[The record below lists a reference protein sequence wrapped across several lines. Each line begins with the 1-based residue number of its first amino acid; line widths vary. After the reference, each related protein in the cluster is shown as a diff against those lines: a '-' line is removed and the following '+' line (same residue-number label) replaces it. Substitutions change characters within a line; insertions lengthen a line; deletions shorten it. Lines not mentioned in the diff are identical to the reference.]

1 MAYNY
6 EYPYTD
12 SGTGNMDWI
21 LSEIK
26 RFENALETIKDEVL
40 DESKKYIDSQI
51 GATVAQLQTEYM
63 EFTRTVNTRMD
74 SVDSNMATFTSLV
87 NGKLAQ
93 LDIQFAE
100 LINYCE
106 SILAQSQAY
115 TQQSILNNNAYI
127 IDQAS
132 KALLGTKVVNYFT
145 GETVT
150 IQEMFDYL
158 CHFHLENAITYAQ
171 MATREKT
178 YTEWNAMNMTY
189 TDLAIRGADLFI

>member
-26 RFENALETIKDEVL
+26 RFENALETIKAEVL
-40 DESKKYIDSQI
+40 DESKNYIDSQI

-93 LDIQFAE
+93 NICSLTGNTLNGMMKQ
-100 LINYCE
+100 E
-106 SILAQSQAY
+106 SL
-115 TQQSILNNNAYI
+115 LNGTMYHI
-127 IDQAS
+127 I
-132 KALLGTKVVNYFT
+132 LLGKILRTMLKA
-145 GETVT
+145 
-150 IQEMFDYL
+150 
-158 CHFHLENAITYAQ
+158 HL
-171 MATREKT
+171 
-178 YTEWNAMNMTY
+178 
-189 TDLAIRGADLFI
+189 